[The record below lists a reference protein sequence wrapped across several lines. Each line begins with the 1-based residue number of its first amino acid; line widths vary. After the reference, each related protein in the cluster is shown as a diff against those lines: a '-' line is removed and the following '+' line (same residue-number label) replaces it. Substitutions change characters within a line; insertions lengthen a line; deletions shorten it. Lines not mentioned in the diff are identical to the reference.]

1 MNGAAGTSLFLS
13 ESSFWSFFF
22 HAAVYHPSTVSYM
35 SSILTVSQNPN
46 QKMNQVWKVT
56 TTTVYCCLL
65 LPVLQPH
72 MFQEQAVTTA
82 VDYLFGTRSGDTA
95 PPFGNEW
102 VRN

>member
-1 MNGAAGTSLFLS
+1 M
-13 ESSFWSFFF
+13 
-22 HAAVYHPSTVSYM
+22 STT
-35 SSILTVSQNPN
+35 LTVSQNPN

-56 TTTVYCCLL
+56 TTKTTTTTTTVCCCLL
-65 LPVLQPH
+65 LSVLQAH
-72 MFQEQAVTTA
+72 MFQEQAVAAA